1 MEKPKLDIQ
10 KVSGAPKP
18 DCICQFFTHRLILA
32 DSQVATLVS
41 VFFVRTENHQD
52 LQKLL
57 SEVFE
62 LSISKIEEGNMNEGA
77 LSILSNAA
85 LKVAQFLGQEKVEAS
100 FLHTLFYKDAVYIAR
115 HGNSV
120 KLVVFEPKSSQ

>member
-1 MEKPKLDIQ
+1 MEKGKLDIQ

-18 DCICQFFTHRLILA
+18 DCVCQVFTHRLILA

-41 VFFVRTENHQD
+41 VFFVKTDNHQD

-62 LSISKIEEGNMNEGA
+62 LSIQKIEEGNVNEGVFA
-77 LSILSNAA
+77 ILSNAA
-85 LKVAQFLGQEKVEAS
+85 SKVAQFLEQEKVKAS
-100 FLHTLFYKDAVYIAR
+100 F
-115 HGNSV
+115 
-120 KLVVFEPKSSQ
+120 